1 MYSANLTSYDFCVT
15 ISYLYETFE
24 QKRPFVKKI
33 EKRMKFQSFL
43 GRKCGA
49 RGVSVDQSES
59 FDVGDAAGNR
69 LPEPGVM
76 PNSSADNSADFNH

>member
-1 MYSANLTSYDFCVT
+1 
-15 ISYLYETFE
+15 
-24 QKRPFVKKI
+24 
-33 EKRMKFQSFL
+33 MKFQSFL